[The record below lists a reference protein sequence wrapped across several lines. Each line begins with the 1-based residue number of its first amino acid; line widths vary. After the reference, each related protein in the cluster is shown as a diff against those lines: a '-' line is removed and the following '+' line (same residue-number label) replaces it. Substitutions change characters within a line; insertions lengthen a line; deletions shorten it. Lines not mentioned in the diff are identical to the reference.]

1 LKKTA
6 QLRTIM
12 AEQSTQTPPKLPSP
26 LGNSRIHDP
35 KLYKPSPALWD
46 AVQVALLLEQ
56 PLLVTGDPGTGKTE
70 LARHIAHFYDLGKLE
85 VFNAKTTSAANDLF
99 YKYDALGHFQH
110 SHSKKADLDLADV
123 ERLFVRYQALGKAIQ
138 SDQRMVVLIDEID
151 KAPRDLPNDILAAI
165 DRMEFT
171 VPELDNKPFHAI
183 QRPIVVLT
191 SNSEKNLPDA
201 FLRRVAYFHIQP
213 PSAIELLEILQSK
226 VGFKPATETDP
237 VEIQGFSKE
246 ELVPLIDHFKAI
258 CESKSLQKNP
268 ATAELIHWVSLLHYF
283 DFQPTV
289 LEKERLGSDE
299 RAILLKSYP
308 VLAKTKDDLKTLAE
322 QLKRL

>member
-1 LKKTA
+1 
-6 QLRTIM
+6 M
-12 AEQSTQTPPKLPSP
+12 EEQSTQSPPKLPNP
-26 LGNSRIHDP
+26 LGNPRIHDP

-70 LARHIAHFYDLGKLE
+70 LARHIAYYYDLGNVE
-85 VFNAKTTSAANDLF
+85 IFNAKTTSAANDLF

-110 SHSKKADLDLADV
+110 SHSKKEDLTLTDV

-138 SDQRMVVLIDEID
+138 SAERRVVLIDEID

-165 DRMEFT
+165 DRMEFN
-171 VPELDNKPFHAI
+171 VSELDNKLFQASF
-183 QRPIVVLT
+183 RPIVVMT

-213 PSAIELLEILQSK
+213 PSSAELLQILQSK
-226 VGFKPATETDP
+226 VGFKPATDTTP
-237 VEIQGFSKE
+237 EIPGYNE
-246 ELVPLIDHFKAI
+246 AELEPLVSHFKSI

-268 ATAELIHWVSLLHYF
+268 ATAELIHWVSLLHHF
-283 DFQPTV
+283 GFQPSV
-289 LEKERLGSDE
+289 LEKERLGSED
-299 RAILLKSYP
+299 RALLQKSYS
-308 VLAKTKDDLKTLAE
+308 VLAKTKDDLKTLGE

>member
-1 LKKTA
+1 MT
-6 QLRTIM
+6 
-12 AEQSTQTPPKLPSP
+12 EQSAQSAPKLPTP
-26 LGNSRIHDP
+26 LGNSRVHDP

-70 LARHIAHFYDLGKLE
+70 LARHIAYYYDLGDVE
-85 VFNAKTTSAANDLF
+85 IFNAKTTSAANDLF

-110 SHSKKADLDLADV
+110 SHSKKADLALADV

-138 SDQRMVVLIDEID
+138 SNQRTVVLIDEID

-165 DRMEFT
+165 DRMEFN
-171 VPELDNKPFHAI
+171 VPELDNKPFQANY
-183 QRPIVVLT
+183 RPIVVLT

-213 PSAIELLEILQSK
+213 PSSTELLEILQSK

-237 VEIQGFSKE
+237 VEIQGYTKE
-246 ELVPLIDHFKAI
+246 ELDPLVAHFKSI

-283 DFQPTV
+283 GFQPAV
-289 LEKERLGSDE
+289 LEKERLSTDD
-299 RAILLKSYP
+299 RAVLLKSYS

>member
-1 LKKTA
+1 
-6 QLRTIM
+6 M
-12 AEQSTQTPPKLPSP
+12 AEQSTQSSPTLPSP

-70 LARHIAHFYDLGKLE
+70 LARHIAYYYDLGDVE
-85 VFNAKTTSAANDLF
+85 IFNAKTTSAANDLF

-110 SHSKKADLDLADV
+110 SHSKKADLALADV

-138 SDQRMVVLIDEID
+138 SSERIVVLIDEID

-165 DRMEFT
+165 DRMEFN
-171 VPELDNKPFHAI
+171 VPELDNKPFRATK
-183 QRPIVVLT
+183 RPIVVLT

-213 PSAIELLEILQSK
+213 PSSTELLQILQSK
-226 VGFKPATETDP
+226 VGFQAATETAPEIPGYNEAELDP
-237 VEIQGFSKE
+237 
-246 ELVPLIDHFKAI
+246 LVAHFKAI

-283 DFQPTV
+283 GFQPAV
-289 LEKERLGSDE
+289 LEKERLGNDD
-299 RAILLKSYP
+299 RAILLKSYS